1 MLQFSVSYG
10 LKDGGTME
18 RTYYFDE
25 NVAPELKESI
35 LTVLDKPENVYN
47 EIFKAGLPNL
57 LLILS

>member
-47 EIFKAGLPNL
+47 EIFNG
-57 LLILS
+57 